1 MAPAT
6 AADVDGILAALK
18 DEPAAWHHVRARW
31 DTQQSGEGLYLL
43 ARRDGEIV
51 GHTMLLRHS
60 KYDGV
65 RADVDP
71 AEINALHAYVQRQGI
86 GTAIIRVAEAIA
98 EQEWGRSAIGLG
110 VGLDNDPARRLY
122 DRLGYKPWSGPRV
135 RDHWTEQDADGNV
148 VRTHNDPCD
157 YLIKAF

>member
-1 MAPAT
+1 M
-6 AADVDGILAALK
+6 LAALTG
-18 DEPAAWHHVRARW
+18 EPAAWHHVQARW
-31 DTQQSGEGLYLL
+31 EIQQSGDGLYLL

-51 GHTMLLRHS
+51 GQTMLLRHS
-60 KYDGV
+60 KYDEV

-98 EQEWGRSAIGLG
+98 EHEWRRSAIGLG
-110 VGLDNDPARRLY
+110 VGLDNDPARTLY
-122 DRLGYKPWSGPRV
+122 DRLGYTLWPGPRV

-148 VRTHNDPCD
+148 VRTHDDPCD
-157 YLIKAF
+157 YLLKTF